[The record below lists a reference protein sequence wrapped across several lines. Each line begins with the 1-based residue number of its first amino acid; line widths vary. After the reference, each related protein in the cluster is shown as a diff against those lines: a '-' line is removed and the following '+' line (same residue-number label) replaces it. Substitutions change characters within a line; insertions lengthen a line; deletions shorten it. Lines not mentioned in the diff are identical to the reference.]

1 MNRRARHEP
10 QQAGLPADDAPAAAA
25 VVAEGAGAPAPASSR
40 ASGAVDEGNVD
51 TGGPRIDGIG
61 GSDLEGGAAGGP
73 YAAFWRETERLT
85 EAGALRRLSGAFARF
100 VATLGAGEGAS
111 GGRGTSGDGALLLAA
126 LVLSEL
132 EGRGHSCLLLSD
144 LAGDPAALLGWLDDD
159 WKALARAARPLP
171 RGAKGWSAR
180 LAACEQVWQAGNLD
194 YGQPLVLDTE
204 AAGGS
209 GARLYLR
216 RYWRDETLVAA
227 SIRARALDRRQVDTA
242 RVHAWLD
249 QLFGARRPD
258 DAAQGPDWQ
267 KLACAVALR
276 GAVAIITGGPGTG
289 KTYTVARLLALLFAT
304 APDAA
309 RQRVALAAPT
319 GKAAARLKQSI
330 DKALGE
336 LAERVGAALPLRELT
351 ARMGAARTLH
361 SLLGARPDTRA
372 FAHHRG
378 NPLDVDVLIVDEA
391 SMVHLEMMASLLD
404 ALPPGAILILL
415 GDKDQL
421 ASVEAGAVLGDL
433 CHDAQAGNYDAATLD
448 YVKAASGE
456 DVPAAFAGA
465 GGALAQQTVMLRHSR
480 RFGGPIGR
488 LALAVNRGDVEA
500 AIAELRSGAPLR
512 WIERA
517 QQQHAIALAEDG
529 YRPYLQLLRATLA
542 RAADGCAAH
551 DDHEQRV
558 RAVLQRFEAFRILCA
573 VREGE
578 WGVQGLNGA
587 IEARL
592 EQAGLVRRGGDWY
605 VGRPVMVT
613 RNDYGTGV
621 FNGDIGLTLDDPARP
636 GSLRVYFLEGDK
648 VRSVLATRLR
658 HVETAYAMTVHKSQG
673 SEFAHTVLALP
684 KEGGAVLARELV
696 YTGITRA
703 SAAFTLVT
711 PSAAVLGEAV
721 ERRTHRASG
730 LRAMVER

>member
-1 MNRRARHEP
+1 MKQTTRHTTKYMTNNDRDVDS
-10 QQAGLPADDAPAAAA
+10 LPL
-25 VVAEGAGAPAPASSR
+25 
-40 ASGAVDEGNVD
+40 
-51 TGGPRIDGIG
+51 DG
-61 GSDLEGGAAGGP
+61 ET
-73 YAAFWRETERLT
+73 AFWSEVERLT
-85 EAGALRRLSGAFARF
+85 EAGELRRLSGAFARF
-100 VATLGAGEGAS
+100 IASLGAGKDENPV
-111 GGRGTSGDGALLLAA
+111 LLLAA

-144 LAGDPAALLGWLDDD
+144 LAAAPATLLGWLDDD
-159 WKALARAARPLP
+159 WKALARAARASKASLP
-171 RGAKGWSAR
+171 KTAKGWIAQ
-180 LAACEQVWQAGNLD
+180 LAGCEQVWQVGNLD
-194 YGQPLVLDTE
+194 YGQPLVLDD
-204 AAGGS
+204 S
-209 GARLYLR
+209 RLYLR
-216 RYWRDETLVAA
+216 RYWRDETLVAS
-227 SIRARALDRRQVDTA
+227 SIRERALERHDDIDTA
-242 RVHAWLD
+242 RVREWLD
-249 QLFGARRPD
+249 ILFASQRSNGVEK
-258 DAAQGPDWQ
+258 PDWQ

-276 GAVAIITGGPGTG
+276 GSVAIITGGPGTG
-289 KTYTVARLLALLFAT
+289 KTYTVARLLALLFAV

-309 RQRVALAAPT
+309 QQRVALAAPT

-330 DKALGE
+330 DKALTE
-336 LAERVGAALPLRELT
+336 LAERVGDKLPLRELT
-351 ARMGAARTLH
+351 LRMGAARTLH
-361 SLLGARPDTRA
+361 SLLGARPDSRA

-404 ALPPGAILILL
+404 ALPAGATLILL

-433 CHDAQAGNYDAATLD
+433 CHDAQAGRYDGETLE
-448 YVKAASGE
+448 YVQAASGE
-456 DVPAAFAGA
+456 TIPTDFVGD

-480 RFGGPIGR
+480 RFGGPIGQ
-488 LALAVNRGDVEA
+488 LALAVNRGDVDA
-500 AIAELRSGAPLR
+500 AVAVLREGGPVR
-512 WIERA
+512 WIEHA
-517 QQQHAIALAEDG
+517 QQQHAIVLAGDG
-529 YRPYLQLLRATLA
+529 YRPYLELLKAGP
-542 RAADGCAAH
+542 DGVH
-551 DDHEQRV
+551 GDWV

-587 IEARL
+587 IEQRL
-592 EQAGLVRRGGDWY
+592 EQAGLIRRADWY

-621 FNGDIGLTLDDPARP
+621 YNGDIGLTLPDPARP

-658 HVETAYAMTVHKSQG
+658 HVETAFAMTVHKSQG

-703 SAAFTLVT
+703 STEFTLLT
-711 PSAAVLGEAV
+711 PGAAVLGEAIL
-721 ERRTHRASG
+721 RRTHRASG
-730 LRAMVER
+730 LRGMIEN